1 MRRKIYTC
9 AAVAFSVACMLGADE
24 ADAQATFTNMGSD
37 LQPISGSSAR
47 DCAVDMN
54 GDHLDDVVRVTN
66 SGIYIDYQL
75 PEGGFNGVF
84 YPLNIQNMPSWSI
97 AAADIDENGYT
108 DLLFGN
114 GSRVSFVMFNDD
126 GTAFTE
132 DARPEYI
139 FCQRSTF
146 ADIDNNGAID
156 AFVCHDV
163 DQSHPYRNDGD
174 GYLVLD
180 QSLIP
185 TLDEAGNYSAI
196 WVDYDNDNDI
206 DLYITKCSG
215 GAPAGSPRRINL
227 LYRNNGDGTFTEVG
241 EDANMDDDDQSWTTV
256 FEDFDNDGWFDAY
269 IANHVWANR
278 LMHNNQDGTF
288 TDIIAGS
295 GLNPSDLGTWNCDGH
310 DFDNNGF
317 VDIFCQT
324 SSELYLNQ
332 GNNTF
337 IGQDLSFNTGGV
349 GDFNNDGF
357 LDVIRGNGLWI
368 NNGNA
373 NNWVKLNLE
382 GLVSNK
388 DGIGARVEI
397 FGDWG
402 IQVREVRSGESFA
415 PMSTLSVH
423 FGIGAATEIDQIVV
437 TWPSGLVTTL
447 NNPDINTSYEVVEA
461 PCIAAPSTIVA
472 AGSTSICPGESVTL
486 TADAGDGYTWSTGET
501 TQTIE
506 VSESGTYY
514 AIVWIDECAAV
525 SNEIEV
531 DVIVEEDPSIQLN
544 GDDVICEG
552 QEVELI
558 AGPASSWEWSNGM
571 TGQTITVSTGG
582 DYSVTITG
590 LCESVQLT
598 SETITIAALEA
609 AELPVVTDV
618 QIGEPGSVE
627 LTASGENIYWYLNE
641 DDSEPVAMGE
651 TYVTDMITTDAT
663 FWVEAN
669 RTHGGEQEDGG
680 KLDNSGGG
688 GLPSSGAHS
697 FFNAWEAF
705 TLESV
710 RVYVP
715 SSSTSGTRTVQL
727 VDGNGVVLQEASF
740 DLEIGEHV
748 LTLDFEVPV
757 GQGMSLRCVEHN
769 LFRNNS
775 GVSYPYAIGSV
786 GEIYDS
792 VFGSSYYYYFYD
804 WKVRKQEFFCPSPR
818 VPVNVTVVGIGELD
832 GVTGLNVYPNPASEV
847 LFIELDLEQPATVG
861 LFLTDVTG
869 RVVASEQLNGNGTS
883 VRHTLP
889 LNVASGTYNL
899 SIEVNG
905 QRTTQRILVD

>member
-1 MRRKIYTC
+1 MKVITKNVL
-9 AAVAFSVACMLGADE
+9 AVALALGTLQASSQVA
-24 ADAQATFTNMGSD
+24 FTNMGSQ

-54 GDHLDDVVRVTN
+54 GDNLDDIVRVTN
-66 SGIYIDYQL
+66 AGIYIDYQL
-75 PEGGFNGVF
+75 PGGGFNGVF
-84 YPLNIQNMPSWSI
+84 YPLNIQNMPNWSI

-126 GTAFTE
+126 GTAFME

-139 FCQRSTF
+139 FSQRSTF
-146 ADIDNNGAID
+146 ADIDNDGAID

-163 DQSHPYRNDGD
+163 DQSHPYRNDGN
-174 GYLVLD
+174 GNLVLD
-180 QSLIP
+180 ISLIP

-269 IANHVWANR
+269 IANHAWANR
-278 LMHNNQDGTF
+278 LMHNNGDGTF

-295 GLNPSDLGTWNCDGH
+295 GLNANDLGTWNCDGH

-324 SSELYLNQ
+324 NAELYLNQ

-337 IGQDLSFNTGGV
+337 VGQDLAFNTGGV

-357 LDVIRGNGLWI
+357 LDVIRGNGLWM

-373 NNWVKLNLE
+373 NNWVKFNLE

-415 PMSTLSVH
+415 PMGTLSVH
-423 FGIGAATEIDQIVV
+423 FGIGDATSIDQVV
-437 TWPSGLVTTL
+437 VKWPSGLITTL
-447 NNPDINTSYEVVEA
+447 NNPEINTVYEVIEA
-461 PCIAAPSTIVA
+461 PCIADPSTISSVGA
-472 AGSTSICPGESVTL
+472 TSICPGEMVTL
-486 TADAGDGYTWSTGET
+486 SAQAGDSYTWSNGAT

-506 VSESGTYY
+506 VSQSGTYY

-525 SNEIEV
+525 SNEIQVEV
-531 DVIVEEDPSIQLN
+531 ITQEDPSIALN
-544 GDDVICEG
+544 GEDVICEG

-558 AGPASSWEWSNGM
+558 AGPATSWEWSNGM

-582 DYSVTITG
+582 QYSVTITG
-590 LCESVQLT
+590 LCENVQLT
-598 SETITIAALEA
+598 SETITITALDA
-609 AELPVVTDV
+609 AELPVVTDI

-627 LTASGENIYWYLNE
+627 LTASGENIYWYANE
-641 DDSEPVAMGE
+641 DDVVPVEIGN
-651 TYVTDMITTDAT
+651 TYTTDVISTNAT

-669 RTHGGEQEDGG
+669 RTHGGEEEDGG
-680 KLDNSGGG
+680 KLNNLGYG

-715 SSSTSGTRTVQL
+715 SNSTSGIRTVQL
-727 VDGNGVVLQEASF
+727 VNGDGIVLQEAEF
-740 DLEIGEHV
+740 DLAVGEHV
-748 LTLDFEVPV
+748 IDLNFEVPV
-757 GQGMSLRCVEHN
+757 GQGMSLRCTQHN

-775 GVSYPYAIGSV
+775 GVSYPYAIGTV

-792 VFGSSYYYYFYD
+792 VFGTSYYYYFYD

-818 VPVNVTVVGIGELD
+818 VAVNVTVVGVAELA
-832 GVTGLNVYPNPASEV
+832 GVSNLKVYPNPASDV
-847 LFIELDLEQPATVG
+847 LVVELDLEQPAVVG
-861 LFLTDVTG
+861 LLLTDVTG
-869 RVVASEQLNGNGTS
+869 RIVASEQLNGNG
-883 VRHTLP
+883 VNLRHTMP
-889 LNVASGTYNL
+889 LNLASGTYNL
-899 SIEVNG
+899 SIEING
-905 QRTTQRILVD
+905 KRTTQRILVD